1 MEQNSSK
8 NERTQPSL
16 VARAFM
22 VVIALLIIWM
32 LGKGAIFILEMV
44 FSSMGA

>member
-1 MEQNSSK
+1 MNQNSPNK
-8 NERTQPSL
+8 ERTQPSM

-22 VVIALLIIWM
+22 VVIALFIIWL
-32 LGKGAIFILEMV
+32 LGKGVIFILEMV